1 MTRMLTAALLLALLS
16 QAAAQTTDQ
25 TTEQPPVTQPP
36 VIQSAPTTN
45 PATNIAAPTAPP
57 APITPPTPPVAPLSS
72 RLYAGV
78 SIAPSLSGG
87 GTAYGIVV
95 GSSQVFGS
103 FGAQAA
109 VDYVTSSGALSVDAL
124 LLYRPQLGGKLR
136 PYLGAGLGLTSSA
149 SVSSTP
155 TTPVNGVQPP
165 VKTAT
170 DYAVLL
176 ALGSEYLLTDSI
188 AASAEID
195 YRSPFSSKGT
205 ANGAGLRGRLGLKFL
220 F

>member
-1 MTRMLTAALLLALLS
+1 MTRTLTAALLLALLG
-16 QAAAQTTDQ
+16 QAAAQTT
-25 TTEQPPVTQPP
+25 TPPVAPP
-36 VIQSAPTTN
+36 VISPTTVPTA
-45 PATNIAAPTAPP
+45 PATNIATPVAPP
-57 APITPPTPPVAPLSS
+57 APPVPPTPPVAPLSS

-78 SIAPSLSGG
+78 SVAPSLSSG

-109 VDYVTSSGALSVDAL
+109 VDYVTSSGALSVDGL
-124 LLYRPQLGGKLR
+124 LLYRPQFGGKLR
-136 PYLGAGLGLTSSA
+136 PYLGVGLGLTSSA
-149 SVSSTP
+149 AVASSTP
-155 TTPVNGVQPP
+155 TTPVNGVQPA

-170 DYAVLL
+170 DYAALA

>member
-1 MTRMLTAALLLALLS
+1 MIRMLTAALLLTLLG
-16 QAAAQTTDQ
+16 QAAAQAA
-25 TTEQPPVTQPP
+25 
-36 VIQSAPTTN
+36 APQTTN
-45 PATNIAAPTAPP
+45 PVAVPPLAAPTTNIAAPLAPP
-57 APITPPTPPVAPLSS
+57 APPTPPIAPLSS

-78 SIAPSLSGG
+78 SIAPSFSGT

-95 GSSQVFGS
+95 GSSQVFGL

-109 VDYVTSSGALSVDAL
+109 VDYVTSSGALSVDTL
-124 LLYRPQLGGKLR
+124 LLYRPDLGGKLR

-149 SVSSTP
+149 AAASSTP
-155 TTPVNGVQPP
+155 TPPVNGIQPP

-170 DYAVLL
+170 DYAALI
-176 ALGSEYLLTDSI
+176 ALGSDYLLTDSI

-195 YRSPFSSKGT
+195 YRNSFSSRGT

>member
-1 MTRMLTAALLLALLS
+1 MTRMLTAALLLTLLG

-25 TTEQPPVTQPP
+25 TTSQPPVTQPL
-36 VIQSAPTTN
+36 
-45 PATNIAAPTAPP
+45 PATNIAAPIAPP
-57 APITPPTPPVAPLSS
+57 APTLPPTPPVAPLSS

-78 SIAPSLSGG
+78 SFAPSLSGA

-124 LLYRPQLGGKLR
+124 LLYRPQFGGKLR
-136 PYLGAGLGLTSSA
+136 PYLGAGLGLTSSTAAA
-149 SVSSTP
+149 STIP
-155 TTPVNGVQPP
+155 TTPVNGIQPAVQ
-165 VKTAT
+165 TAT
-170 DYAVLL
+170 DYAALV
-176 ALGSEYLLTDSI
+176 ALGSDYLLTDSI
-188 AASAEID
+188 VASAEID
-195 YRSPFSSKGT
+195 YRSPFSSMGT

>member
-1 MTRMLTAALLLALLS
+1 MTRTLTAALLLALLG
-16 QAAAQTTDQ
+16 QAAAQTT
-25 TTEQPPVTQPP
+25 TPPVT
-36 VIQSAPTTN
+36 SPTTVPTA
-45 PATNIAAPTAPP
+45 PATNIAAPVAPP
-57 APITPPTPPVAPLSS
+57 APPVPPTPPVAPLSS

-78 SIAPSLSGG
+78 SVAPSLSSG

-109 VDYVTSSGALSVDAL
+109 VDYVTSSGALSVDGL
-124 LLYRPQLGGKLR
+124 LLYRPQFGGKLR
-136 PYLGAGLGLTSSA
+136 PYLGVGLGLTSSA
-149 SVSSTP
+149 AVASSTP
-155 TTPVNGVQPP
+155 TTPVNGVQPA

-170 DYAVLL
+170 DYAALA

-205 ANGAGLRGRLGLKFL
+205 ANGAGLRARLGLKFL

>member
-1 MTRMLTAALLLALLS
+1 MTRMLTAALLLTLTG
-16 QAAAQTTDQ
+16 QAAAQTPNQLPAT
-25 TTEQPPVTQPP
+25 PPT
-36 VIQSAPTTN
+36 PT
-45 PATNIAAPTAPP
+45 TNIAAPMAPP
-57 APITPPTPPVAPLSS
+57 APVTPPTPPVAPLSS

-78 SIAPSLSGG
+78 SFAPSLSGA

-95 GSSQVFGS
+95 GSSQVFGP

-109 VDYVTSSGALSVDAL
+109 VDYVTSSGALSVDTL
-124 LLYRPQLGGKLR
+124 LLYRPDLRGKLR

-149 SVSSTP
+149 AVPSTSA
-155 TTPVNGVQPP
+155 TPVNGVQPA

-170 DYAVLL
+170 DYAALV
-176 ALGSEYLLTDSI
+176 ALGSDYLLTESI

-195 YRSPFSSKGT
+195 YRSSFTSKGT